1 MAVEASKPSTGSIKT
16 ELRENAVGLPGMLMQ
31 GIATIGPSFAILAS
45 FVFIVSFAGLV
56 TPWAY
61 LFGGILLGLQAL
73 SAAQL
78 AKVFPSA
85 GGWYTWI
92 ARAFHPRAG
101 FFAGVLFSIW
111 LPPVATLTMAFLAKT
126 VLEPS
131 IKAEYGVDVP
141 WWIWVVAGV
150 ALVIFFAYQ
159 GISISEK
166 ALIITGL
173 IEIVIMVALAFTG
186 LASPGPGG
194 FSFGPLNPGNFGLAG
209 NLFLGVV
216 FSIFAFSGWEST
228 GPLAEESKNPKRN
241 VPIGLVGSVVVLT
254 VYFVFVTWGY
264 LVGIGVSKVGSI
276 PTASAF
282 PVATLAQRVWGGAWV
297 LLLFALLNS
306 AIALSIACFNGGTRT
321 WYAMGR
327 SGVLPKMVGKV
338 NPTRKT
344 PVNAISLQVG
354 VQVLAFACV
363 LIWGAEDVFFSWA
376 NAITIGLVLMYVLC
390 NVGVVRYYLTE
401 GRGQFNPLLHIV
413 VPVVASAAGIVVV
426 WKSYFSPF
434 TSTGPVFWGLMTFI
448 VVLVL
453 TVVILIYLR
462 VTGREDWMRRAQLVF
477 EQSGGGH

>member
-1 MAVEASKPSTGSIKT
+1 MAVEAGQSSTGSIKT

-45 FVFIVSFAGLV
+45 FVFIVGFAGLV
-56 TPWAY
+56 TPWAF

-111 LPPVATLTMAFLAKT
+111 LPPVATLTMSFLAKT

-141 WWIWVVAGV
+141 WWIWVLAGV

-194 FSFGPLNPGNFGLAG
+194 FSFGPLNPANFGLAG

-254 VYFVFVTWGY
+254 IYFVFVTWGY

-276 PTASAF
+276 PTATAF
-282 PVATLAQRVWGGAWV
+282 PVATMAQRVWGGAWV

-327 SGVLPKMVGKV
+327 SGVLPKIVGKV

-344 PVNAISLQVG
+344 PVNAISPSG
-354 VQVLAFACV
+354 SESG
-363 LIWGAEDVFFSWA
+363 W
-376 NAITIGLVLMYVLC
+376 
-390 NVGVVRYYLTE
+390 
-401 GRGQFNPLLHIV
+401 
-413 VPVVASAAGIVVV
+413 
-426 WKSYFSPF
+426 
-434 TSTGPVFWGLMTFI
+434 
-448 VVLVL
+448 
-453 TVVILIYLR
+453 LR
-462 VTGREDWMRRAQLVF
+462 
-477 EQSGGGH
+477 

>member
-1 MAVEASKPSTGSIKT
+1 MAVEAGKPSTGSVKT

-354 VQVLAFACV
+354 VQVLAFVCV

-390 NVGVVRYYLTE
+390 NIGVVRYYLTE
-401 GRGQFNPLLHIV
+401 GRAQFNPLLHIV
-413 VPVVASAAGIVVV
+413 VPAVASAAGVVVV

-434 TSTGPVFWGLMTFI
+434 TSTGPVFWGLMT
-448 VVLVL
+448 LS
-453 TVVILIYLR
+453 
-462 VTGREDWMRRAQLVF
+462 WC
-477 EQSGGGH
+477 SCSPW